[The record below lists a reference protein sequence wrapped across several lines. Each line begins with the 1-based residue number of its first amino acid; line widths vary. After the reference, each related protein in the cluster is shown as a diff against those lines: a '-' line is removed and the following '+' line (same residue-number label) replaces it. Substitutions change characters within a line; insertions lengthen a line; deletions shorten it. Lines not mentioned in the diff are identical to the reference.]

1 MTLAIIYLNN
11 LTGVNMNL
19 NSKIFLAGHRGLAGS
34 AILRKLLEKGYDNII
49 TRNSLELDLRNQF
62 NVNEFFKNEDID
74 CVILAA
80 AKVGG
85 INANMNNLSGFLV
98 DNLLIQT
105 NVIKAAH
112 DNNVKKLVFLGSSC
126 IYPKDSKQPLKE
138 DYLLTGLLEPT
149 NEGYAIAKIAG
160 LKLCEYYNNEYG
172 KDFITVVPPNLYG
185 MNDNFNPDS
194 SHVIA
199 GILNRMH
206 NAKINNLPSV
216 KIWGSGNQFRE
227 FMHVDDMAD
236 AVVFLLERYSNSEF
250 INIGTGEDITIK
262 DLANLIKKVIGFKG
276 ELIFDSSKP
285 DGMYRKVLD
294 VSKISKFGWKYQI
307 SLKQGLIETYNWFL
321 EEFDS
326 EKK

>member
-1 MTLAIIYLNN
+1 
-11 LTGVNMNL
+11 MNL